1 MSLVSTVSTIRINWG
16 LIRSGFNLNLDS
28 DRRLFIRYSKCST
41 QICIDSV
48 DNPNAEFSH
57 LIDPQTPVSTNIAL
71 NALHALIYSKCSTQI
86 CIDSVDNPNA
96 EFSHLIEP
104 QTPVST
110 VSTVNSTT
118 SIPDECIDSVD
129 NPNAE
134 FSHLI
139 EPQTPVST
147 VSTVNSTTS
156 IPDECI
162 DSVDNWVHP
171 VFEMFYSNEPCI
183 DSVDNPD

>member
-57 LIDPQTPVSTNIAL
+57 LIDPVSTNIL
-71 NALHALIYSKCSTQI
+71 RIYSKCSTQI
-86 CIDSVDNPNA
+86 
-96 EFSHLIEP
+96 
-104 QTPVST
+104 
-110 VSTVNSTT
+110 
-118 SIPDECIDSVD
+118 CIDSVD

>member
-28 DRRLFIRYSKCST
+28 DRRLFIR
-41 QICIDSV
+41 
-48 DNPNAEFSH
+48 
-57 LIDPQTPVSTNIAL
+57 
-71 NALHALIYSKCSTQI
+71 YSKCSTQI

-183 DSVDNPD
+183 DSVDNPDNWVHPVFEMFYSNEPCIDSVDNPD

>member
-1 MSLVSTVSTIRINWG
+1 MFYSNEPCIDSVDNPNEVSTVFRINWG

-129 NPNAE
+129 N
-134 FSHLI
+134 
-139 EPQTPVST
+139 
-147 VSTVNSTTS
+147 
-156 IPDECI
+156 
-162 DSVDNWVHP
+162 WVHP

>member
-1 MSLVSTVSTIRINWG
+1 MSTIGFIRYSKCSTQMSLVSTVSTIRINWG

-57 LIDPQTPVSTNIAL
+57 LIDPQTPVSTVSTNIAL

-86 CIDSVDNPNA
+86 Y
-96 EFSHLIEP
+96 
-104 QTPVST
+104 
-110 VSTVNSTT
+110 
-118 SIPDECIDSVD
+118 IDSVD

>member
-57 LIDPQTPVSTNIAL
+57 LI
-71 NALHALIYSKCSTQI
+71 
-86 CIDSVDNPNA
+86 
-96 EFSHLIEP
+96 
-104 QTPVST
+104 
-110 VSTVNSTT
+110 
-118 SIPDECIDSVD
+118 
-129 NPNAE
+129 
-134 FSHLI
+134 

-162 DSVDNWVHP
+162 DSVDNWVHGIRK
-171 VFEMFYSNEPCI
+171 FYSNEPCI